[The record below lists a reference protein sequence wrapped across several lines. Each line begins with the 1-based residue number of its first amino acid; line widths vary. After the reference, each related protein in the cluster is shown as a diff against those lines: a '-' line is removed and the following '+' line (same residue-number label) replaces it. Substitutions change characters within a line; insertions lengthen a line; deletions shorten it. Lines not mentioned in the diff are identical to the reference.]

1 MLGAVALTCILAGG
15 TGCGPKEPST
25 PEMKKILMGKPNQK
39 FNPNDLDPA
48 LRERFNNY
56 MKSGPHRESAN
67 ASPQGSGR

>member
-1 MLGAVALTCILAGG
+1 
-15 TGCGPKEPST
+15 
-25 PEMKKILMGKPNQK
+25 MKKILMGKPNQK